1 MQLNGVN
8 IQPKIGSNFQTQY
21 GEGNTVNAASTMH
34 QAISSTAQIYNN
46 QARVNQNSN
55 PDKISED
62 FGKFDNSQANLNR
75 LYHGI

>member
-1 MQLNGVN
+1 MQLNGIN

-21 GEGNTVNAASTMH
+21 GEGNSVNAVSTMH
-34 QAISSTAQIYNN
+34 QAITSTAQIYNN

-55 PDKISED
+55 PDKVFED
-62 FGKFDNSQANLNR
+62 FTKYDNSQANLNR